1 MNPQTLTIITAV
13 GAGAL
18 SLGAGIWMGAMPSTA
33 AMTADQQRITS
44 AVGFVVA
51 MAFLLLTVAGQDAAS
66 WTMLAAA
73 IAGFAIARIPP
84 VRRRLTA
91 TFPGLAEQTEKR
103 GRTKS
108 AGGEKPSRSGR

>member
-1 MNPQTLTIITAV
+1 MNPQTLTIITSV

-18 SLGAGIWMGAMPSTA
+18 SAGAGVWMGAMPATA
-33 AMTADQQRITS
+33 KMTADQQKTSS
-44 AVGFVVA
+44 AVGFVVV

-73 IAGFAIARIPP
+73 VAGFAVGRIPP
-84 VRRRLTA
+84 VRRRLA
-91 TFPGLAEQTEKR
+91 AAFPGLAERTKGR

-108 AGGEKPSRSGR
+108 ARNGRSARSGK